1 MLFPFLHL
9 STKSESYHEMKEETT
24 ESLLSRHEKTREK
37 VAAEMIEMTKSLK
50 YISKTARNIIRGD
63 KQVVKVIIN

>member
-1 MLFPFLHL
+1 MQ
-9 STKSESYHEMKEETT
+9 SESHHEATKEEST

-50 YISKTARNIIRGD
+50 HISKAAQNIIRGD
-63 KQVVKVIIN
+63 KQVVKVVVLLALVVN